1 MYIGFRKDLPSYP
14 PDDLPELM
22 SRYKAGDETAF
33 DELYGRL
40 ARSVRAYLWTILP
53 PGADVEDLVQTTFLQ
68 LHRSRHS
75 YLPGEP
81 VRPWLFA
88 IARHGGL
95 MARRTSGL
103 RARHEVCPVE
113 DLPEVP
119 VLARAVGALDRI
131 ALERALRTLC
141 PNGREILWLRHVEGL
156 SLREAA
162 AVQGTSVT
170 AAKVRVHRAI
180 VALRKILA
188 EGEK

>member
-1 MYIGFRKDLPSYP
+1 MYIGFRKDLSNDP
-14 PDDLPELM
+14 PDNLPELM
-22 SRYKAGDETAF
+22 ARYQAGDEAAF

-40 ARSVRAYLWTILP
+40 ARSVRAYLCTIVP
-53 PGADVEDLVQTTFLQ
+53 PGADVEDAVQNTFLQ

-103 RARHEVCPVE
+103 RARHEVCPPE
-113 DLPEVP
+113 ELPEIP
-119 VLARAVGALDRI
+119 VLARAAGALDRI
-131 ALERALRTLC
+131 ALGRALRTLG
-141 PNGREILWLRHVEGL
+141 PAGREILWLRHVEGL

-162 AVQGTSVT
+162 AVQGISVT

-180 VALRKILA
+180 AALREILA
-188 EGEK
+188 EVEK